1 MKRYLV
7 VLLSLPLFYACH
19 NSEDKAQIKDLS
31 AKDSVLANKTASQD
45 STIMTYVKSFNEI
58 EDNLDTI
65 KTKAKILTIN
75 NGGDADNRQAEIVS
89 NIRAIGE
96 LMERNKKEIAGLERK
111 LKKSNGQNEELQKM
125 IAHLT
130 EELNEK
136 DAQIASLQSQ
146 LSESNAS
153 LKDMIQKFN
162 DSMQVVSKQ
171 KEQISN
177 MTNDMNTVYYAVGT
191 MKELKKQGVVTKE
204 GGIAGI
210 GSTAALKQNFNVS
223 YFTKGDLTKI
233 QAVPLFSRFDKVV
246 TNHPSDSYTVT
257 KNNKS
262 DSLIIKD
269 AKSFWS
275 QSKYLVIIVK

>member
-7 VLLSLPLFYACH
+7 ALLALPLFFAC
-19 NSEDKAQIKDLS
+19 NNAEKQQIKDLS
-31 AKDSVLANKTASQD
+31 SQD
-45 STIMTYVKSFNEI
+45 STLTRRTQAQDSSIMGYIQSFNDIEQNLDSIKVKSKM
-58 EDNLDTI
+58 LSV
-65 KTKAKILTIN
+65 N
-75 NGGDADNRQAEIVS
+75 NGEVANQKDQVVAD
-89 NIRAIGE
+89 IRSIGE
-96 LMERNKKEIAGLERK
+96 LMMRNKKEIAMMERK
-111 LKKSNGQNEELQKM
+111 LKQSNGKNEELQKM

-136 DAQIASLQSQ
+136 DAQIAALQSQ

-162 DSMQVVSKQ
+162 DSMEVVSKQ

-191 MKELKKQGVVTKE
+191 MKELKKKGVVSKE

-210 GSTAALKQNFNVS
+210 GSTAELKKDFNTS
-223 YFTKGDLTKI
+223 YFTKADMTKLS
-233 QAVPLFSRFDKVV
+233 ALPLFSKFEKVV
-246 TNHPSDSYTVT
+246 TNHPGDSYSITG
-257 KNNKS
+257 NNKS
-262 DSLIIKD
+262 DSLVIKD
-269 AKSFWS
+269 AKAFWS